1 LERPNPGEQRI
12 VRGFY
17 RGRLTDSQREQGPEA
32 GTIATYR
39 DLIVGLH
46 IRKRHVG
53 KWTVINRSVEARHG
67 SRPER
72 DSESGPGE
80 REKLRRVNPRS
91 GSIEQSMPGRERQS
105 VKDVET
111 SKTAGSGRDARTRY
125 SRPIRCRGTKPHGS
139 GGNSQGLPRSFG
151 SYSAGEPKLR
161 RVGSRH
167 YLEPSLKWKTSK
179 WQAALAQQNRREGSL
194 KSYGDTFSEQL
205 CRAGELHERRM
216 RWR

>member
-12 VRGFY
+12 VRGFH
-17 RGRLTDSQREQGPEA
+17 RGRSTDSQREQSPEVE
-32 GTIATYR
+32 TIATYR

-46 IRKRHVG
+46 ICKRHVG

-72 DSESGPGE
+72 DSESGPSE

-91 GSIEQSMPGRERQS
+91 GSIEQSVPGRERQS

-111 SKTAGSGRDARTRY
+111 SQAAGSGRNARTRY

-151 SYSAGEPKLR
+151 SYSVGEPKLT
-161 RVGSRH
+161 RVGSRN
-167 YLEPSLKWKTSK
+167 YLGPSLKRKTSK
-179 WQAALAQQNRREGSL
+179 WQAALAQQDRMEGSP
-194 KSYGDTFSEQL
+194 KPYGDTLSE
-205 CRAGELHERRM
+205 
-216 RWR
+216 